1 MMLKGDVSRWCVC
14 ACPAASVVPGS
25 RGPVVVSQA
34 PLSVRFSWQDYW
46 SWLPCPPPRDLPDP
60 GIKSVSSAFRWILG
74 GFFTIE
80 PPGLGQIIYLRVRLD
95 IDETWYELF
104 KENKSYSN
112 KKNKLI
118 FRFLCK
124 GIRVICF

>member
-14 ACPAASVVPGS
+14 ACPVASVVPDS
-25 RGPVVVSQA
+25 CGPMVVSLA

-60 GIKSVSSAFRWILG
+60 GIKSVSPALRWILG

-95 IDETWYELF
+95 IDET
-104 KENKSYSN
+104 
-112 KKNKLI
+112 
-118 FRFLCK
+118 
-124 GIRVICF
+124 